1 MQHGLFQNAEKF
13 EKLVG
18 ALKKELGTGSK
29 TWLNISGRKDE
40 GATGNFEVFVNNVL
54 THSKTEKGD
63 GFVDSDAKLQAIVA
77 AIREHREKKGGVQSY
92 GTAVEVEAA
101 EEEEGMDEATER
113 KTLLVSIATLV
124 LSIPALIG
132 A

>member
-1 MQHGLFQNAEKF
+1 M
-13 EKLVG
+13 
-18 ALKKELGTGSK
+18 
-29 TWLNISGRKDE
+29 SGRKDE

-54 THSKTEKGD
+54 THSKTEGGD
-63 GFVDSDAKLQAIVA
+63 GFVDTDAKLNVIAA
-77 AIREHREKKGGVQSY
+77 AIPAQRDGSNGGLQSY
-92 GTAVEVEAA
+92 GAVVPEG
-101 EEEEGMDEATER
+101 EEGGEDEEGMDEATER

>member
-1 MQHGLFQNAEKF
+1 M
-13 EKLVG
+13 
-18 ALKKELGTGSK
+18 
-29 TWLNISGRKDE
+29 SGRKDE

-63 GFVDSDAKLQAIVA
+63 GFVDNDAKLQAIVA
-77 AIREHREKKGGVQSY
+77 AIREQHNGTGKSQSY
-92 GTAVEVEAA
+92 GTAVEVVAA
-101 EEEEGMDEATER
+101 EEDEGMDEATER

>member
-1 MQHGLFQNAEKF
+1 M
-13 EKLVG
+13 
-18 ALKKELGTGSK
+18 
-29 TWLNISGRKDE
+29 
-40 GATGNFEVFVNNVL
+40 NNVL

-63 GFVDSDAKLQAIVA
+63 GFVDNDAKLQAIVT
-77 AIREHREKKGGVQSY
+77 AIREHRENKGNIQSY

>member
-1 MQHGLFQNAEKF
+1 M
-13 EKLVG
+13 
-18 ALKKELGTGSK
+18 
-29 TWLNISGRKDE
+29 SGRKDQ

-54 THSKTEKGD
+54 THSKTEGGD
-63 GFVDSDAKLQAIVA
+63 GFVDTDAKLNAIVA
-77 AIREHREKKGGVQSY
+77 AIRAQRDSSNGGLQSY
-92 GTAVEVEAA
+92 GAVPD
-101 EEEEGMDEATER
+101 EEGDDDDEEAMDEATER

>member
-1 MQHGLFQNAEKF
+1 M
-13 EKLVG
+13 
-18 ALKKELGTGSK
+18 
-29 TWLNISGRKDE
+29 
-40 GATGNFEVFVNNVL
+40 FVNSVL

-63 GFVDSDAKLQAIVA
+63 GFVDNDAKLQAIVA
-77 AIREHREKKGGVQSY
+77 AIREHRENKGGVQSY
-92 GTAVEVEAA
+92 GTAVEVETA